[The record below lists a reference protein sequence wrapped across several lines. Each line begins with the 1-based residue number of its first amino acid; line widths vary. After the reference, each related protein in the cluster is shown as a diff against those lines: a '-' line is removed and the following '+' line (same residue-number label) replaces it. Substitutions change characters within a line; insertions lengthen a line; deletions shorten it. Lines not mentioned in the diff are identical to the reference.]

1 MVVVIRSHN
10 PAEDRSSGADSSH
23 HLGHRSSRW
32 QHRREEDFGKG
43 RRRGPEEGMREEDSP
58 GKVVRLVGLRM
69 QEKRWVRMY
78 ICTYRLVVRH
88 DVLCRLG
95 GRRRSI
101 ATERRKTSR
110 LRWQER
116 EMPNREVG

>member
-1 MVVVIRSHN
+1 
-10 PAEDRSSGADSSH
+10 
-23 HLGHRSSRW
+23 
-32 QHRREEDFGKG
+32 
-43 RRRGPEEGMREEDSP
+43 
-58 GKVVRLVGLRM
+58 
-69 QEKRWVRMY
+69 MY
-78 ICTYRLVVRH
+78 LCTYRLVVRH
-88 DVLCRLG
+88 GVLCRLG